1 MTRLKS
7 REVDRLAAEW
17 AAKLESGP
25 LRPDEQAALDGWL
38 GADIRHFGAFAKA
51 RAVLAFTDR
60 AKAFGPEFD
69 PASFEPFMEKKSSTA
84 SWLSRR
90 QFAVAGAIAASVGAM
105 FVAIPPA
112 WRALRTISYE
122 TRIGETRIVPLDDG
136 SVVTLNTDS
145 KIEVGYTEE
154 RRGII
159 LLRGEALFDVAKNKL
174 RPFIVDAGGAT
185 VRAIGTSFSVTL
197 LPNHPIQ
204 VLVREGEVELKR
216 PEVPGDVPLRLM
228 ANNKAVARQDEPV
241 ETIPMA
247 KFEVIRELS
256 WRVGRLTFEGDTL
269 EAAAATFARYSKIR
283 IEIDDPML
291 AKETV
296 TGVFVSNDPIGFSK
310 AVALSLGLRAEVS
323 DDRVKLLR

>member
-7 REVDRLAAEW
+7 REVDRQAAEW
-17 AAKLESGP
+17 AAKLDSGP
-25 LRPDEQAALDGWL
+25 LGPDEQAALDGWL
-38 GADIRHFGAFAKA
+38 EADIRHFGAFAKA

-69 PASFEPFMEKKSSTA
+69 PASFEPFM
-84 SWLSRR
+84 
-90 QFAVAGAIAASVGAM
+90 AGKIVHQHLVVAASICAGRRDRCECRSHVCCNSAGLA
-105 FVAIPPA
+105 
-112 WRALRTISYE
+112 RAGTRSYE

-154 RRGII
+154 RRGIT
-159 LLRGEALFDVAKNKL
+159 LVKGEALFDVAKNKL

-197 LPNHPIQ
+197 LPNRPMQ

-216 PEVPGDVPLRLM
+216 PEIPGAPLRLT
-228 ANNKAVARQDEPV
+228 ANSKAVARQDEPV
-241 ETIPMA
+241 ETIPMEQ
-247 KFEVIRELS
+247 FEVTRELS
-256 WRVGRLTFEGDTL
+256 WRVGRLSFEGETL
-269 EAAAATFARYSKIR
+269 EAAAATFARYSSIR

-310 AVALSLGLRAEVS
+310 AVALSLGLRAEVN
-323 DDRVKLLR
+323 DDAVKLSR